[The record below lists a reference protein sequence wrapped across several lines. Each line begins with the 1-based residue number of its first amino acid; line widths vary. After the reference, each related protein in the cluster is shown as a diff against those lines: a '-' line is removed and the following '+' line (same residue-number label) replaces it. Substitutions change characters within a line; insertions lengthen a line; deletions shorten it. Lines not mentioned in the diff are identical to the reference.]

1 MGALITLLIIAIV
14 SLLIVRIGTM
24 ALSATGMGFDAAL
37 FQSCSAFFG
46 VGFTTRE
53 AESVMRH
60 PVRRR
65 IIMHLIVLGNVG
77 LTSALATLIVTFTQT
92 QGFRETIDQLLII
105 AGGVVVLILLIRLR
119 VVKAVVDYSINL
131 SIRGSKTLQIYDYE
145 MLLKVSSG
153 YCVSDIMI
161 TGKGPLA
168 GKSLAVSHP
177 TTRGLI
183 VLGIERENGTYIGAP
198 GPDER
203 ILKGDVVTVYGQET
217 EIQKLMSEQ
226 ETTAEGG
233 DA

>member
-1 MGALITLLIIAIV
+1 MGALLTLLIIAIA
-14 SLLIVRIGTM
+14 SLIIVRVGTM
-24 ALSATGMGFDAAL
+24 ALSATGMGYDAAL

-92 QGFRETIDQLLII
+92 QGFKETIDQLLLL

-131 SIRGSKTLQIYDYE
+131 SIKRSKTLQIYDYE

-153 YCVSDIMI
+153 FCVSDIMI
-161 TGKGPLA
+161 SGKGPLA
-168 GKSLAVSHP
+168 GKTLADSHP

-183 VLGIERENGTYIGAP
+183 VLGIERENGAYVGAP
-198 GPDER
+198 GPDEEIR
-203 ILKGDVVTVYGQET
+203 KGDVVTVYGQET
-217 EIQKLMSEQ
+217 EIQKLMSQQ
-226 ETTAEGG
+226 ETSEKSG